1 MAHINV
7 QHLKLTFGDRL
18 IFDDVSFSIERGERV
33 GLVGPN
39 GAGKST
45 ILKSIAD
52 YLEPIGG
59 AVMILVKTPESKK

>member
-1 MAHINV
+1 MAHITA
-7 QHLKLTFGDRL
+7 QHLALSLGESV

-45 ILKSIAD
+45 LQGLSLSQGQTKA
-52 YLEPIGG
+52 EKQG
-59 AVMILVKTPESKK
+59 